1 MKKIKRKT
9 INTESFEDVTHT
21 NILKKEKGITLIAL
35 VVTIV
40 ILLVLAGVSIN
51 LVFENNG
58 IITKSKEARIV
69 TRADN
74 AEDEVELWK
83 GNNYIAKN
91 SNGSSESE
99 NDMLQRLIDKK
110 LVYEDEIDRNNEI
123 ITIKREDGTIVKE
136 INYGGVVIH
145 ISKTPETEKAGTVV
159 LQVAS
164 VEGIETRTINSD
176 EDFQKLFEDIEALD
190 KESQRD
196 LIKRIMI
203 ADCNNDDSS
212 TNDVNDFSE
221 IVKAFY
227 EEAIIKEN
235 TEDAFWKGMDEKL
248 EQSNENYIDF
258 IMQNLEIMFE
268 YILKFDENNQQI
280 IRYEIH
286 NPDNE
291 LSDTYVATE
300 NGTYT
305 FTVNDLLTGKTYT
318 KSVEVN
324 NVDSNLLQYQYY
336 VAVVKNDD
344 FNTEWC
350 VGLADSRDNSITT
363 FDKAYIM
370 YNDSKIDI
378 SEYIENSDG
387 LGMYQTL
394 YLNSNEGLININNI
408 MENSDGFSLLGS
420 YDLGDK
426 GINEG
431 DYEFILVKYGIEIR
445 GVASISCPPQ

>member
-83 GNNYIAKN
+83 NNNYIAKN
-91 SNGSSESE
+91 SNESSESKE
-99 NDMLQRLIDKK
+99 DMLQRLIDKK
-110 LVYEDEIDRNNEI
+110 LVNEEEIDRNNEI
-123 ITIKREDGTIVKE
+123 ITIKKKDGTIVKE

-145 ISKTPETEKAGTVV
+145 ISKTPETEEAGTVV

-164 VEGIETRTINSD
+164 VEGVVTIR
-176 EDFQKLFEDIEALD
+176 LEDIPALD
-190 KESQRD
+190 ETTKKD
-196 LIKRIMI
+196 LIRKTEILCCNQYEGTNFSKFEEVVQYYYEQKRF
-203 ADCNNDDSS
+203 DENS
-212 TNDVNDFSE
+212 
-221 IVKAFY
+221 
-227 EEAIIKEN
+227 EEA
-235 TEDAFWKGMDEKL
+235 FW
-248 EQSNENYIDF
+248 NYIDD
-258 IMQNLEIMFE
+258 MDEWLRWNVEDTLE
-268 YILKFDENNQQI
+268 YDEDLDI
-280 IRYEIH
+280 YYSYRAT
-286 NPDNE
+286 NPDGETSNV
-291 LSDTYVATE
+291 YVATE

-324 NVDSNLLQYQYY
+324 NVDSNLLQYY
-336 VAVVKNDD
+336 VANVENHN
-344 FNTEWC
+344 FNSEWC

-394 YLNSNEGLININNI
+394 YLNSNDGLININNI